1 MHPKKCNFMVFNNNS
16 DKTIG
21 NNLKFKLYND
31 FIPNCEYL
39 KFLGITSQKYDII
52 IKDDIIY
59 SLITIKYL
67 RLLIKNKLIVF
78 HQAA

>member
-1 MHPKKCNFMVFNNNS
+1 MVFNNNS

-39 KFLGITSQKYDII
+39 KFLGITFDIGLVFNHH
-52 IKDDIIY
+52 IKD
-59 SLITIKYL
+59 IK
-67 RLLIKNKLIVF
+67 KMHK
-78 HQAA
+78 